1 VLLYYLKLM
10 VIIFD
15 VVNRD
20 KQNKGAILKA
30 SVDYIKNL
38 QNEINRTKDLEE
50 KLSKMTILNKMLI
63 DRIQVNK

>member
-1 VLLYYLKLM
+1 M
-10 VIIFD
+10 
-15 VVNRD
+15 
-20 KQNKGAILKA
+20 KA

-63 DRIQVNK
+63 GRIQVRERQVFTPRERE

>member
-1 VLLYYLKLM
+1 M
-10 VIIFD
+10 VIIF
-15 VVNRD
+15 VFVNRD

-50 KLSKMTILNKMLI
+50 KLSKMTILNKLLI